1 MYHNHMAKEL
11 VILLGSAFVVAF
23 AVNFFSPSGI
33 ALVGQWDEAQG
44 VVMARAKNDVVVG
57 GLEIDD
63 VKTAKQIYDS
73 GTALFVDVRSREDY
87 DDGHIKGAVSFPVGR
102 FDAFIDAFKD
112 QYSTDSIIIIYCSGR
127 TCDDSHELA
136 QLLFEQGYTTVSV
149 FIDGYPGWEAEG
161 YPIE

>member
-1 MYHNHMAKEL
+1 
-11 VILLGSAFVVAF
+11 
-23 AVNFFSPSGI
+23 
-33 ALVGQWDEAQG
+33 
-44 VVMARAKNDVVVG
+44 MARAKNDVVVG
-57 GLEIDD
+57 DLEIDD

-73 GTALFVDVRSREDY
+73 GTALFLDVRSREDY

-112 QYSTDSIIIIYCSGR
+112 QYSTDSIIITYCLGR
-127 TCDDSHELA
+127 TCDDGHELA